1 MIAIPSRFA
10 DPESLPLTQ
19 LLEKRAS
26 QESEFFLGTIIPFVG
41 KPNIYIHTHVYQ
53 YYMDIHIEID
63 R

>member
-1 MIAIPSRFA
+1 VIAIPSRFA

-41 KPNIYIHTHVYQ
+41 KNMTHAEKSPIGLQLTINYVN
-53 YYMDIHIEID
+53 
-63 R
+63 